1 MGLLGP
7 ISGGRSLPRLEISAI
22 SVNSFEGAGC
32 GFGRVRSRQISTA
45 MEAKSIAP
53 RDAPTPAPVA
63 MVDLFEH
70 VSLVPPLV
78 ELFPPVESGVEVTVI
93 VAGLCLDPV
102 LVEVPEI
109 VTVGMATL
117 PRSVV
122 TTAVEFEQQS
132 LVDSIRE
139 YIM

>member
-1 MGLLGP
+1 
-7 ISGGRSLPRLEISAI
+7 
-22 SVNSFEGAGC
+22 
-32 GFGRVRSRQISTA
+32 

-63 MVDLFEH
+63 MADLFEH
-70 VSLVPPLV
+70 VSLAPQLV
-78 ELFPPVESGVEVTVI
+78 ELFSSVELGVEVTVI

-109 VTVGMATL
+109 VTVGMAIL

-132 LVDSIRE
+132 LVDSMHE
-139 YIM
+139 YII